1 MGGSLPGVVAVAD
14 VLSALLDQPYLVLG
28 VIQTALLLAATVLLL
43 YPVVAYA
50 RNVAYT
56 EGLVALAVGLTLV
69 TVANLV
75 LLLPETT
82 VRRAVPLVSLHP
94 IVWSTAINFL
104 AGVAGTTGV
113 YFFAREFLPPTR
125 DDGPNPDPDPD
136 PEAEPVAG
144 DDPGTTVAGFEA
156 ADDDATGG
164 DDGGR

>member
-1 MGGSLPGVVAVAD
+1 MGGPLPGLLAVAD

-28 VIQTALLLAATVLLL
+28 VVQTALLLAATVMLV

-75 LLLPETT
+75 SFVPEATA
-82 VRRAVPLVSLHP
+82 RRAVPLVSLHP
-94 IVWSTAINFL
+94 VVWSTVINFL

-113 YFFAREFLPPTR
+113 YFFAREFLPPNR
-125 DDGPNPDPDPD
+125 DRGPDPEPDPDSD
-136 PEAEPVAG
+136 PTAPEDSPEPVAG
-144 DDPGTTVAGFEA
+144 FEGASDDR
-156 ADDDATGG
+156 DGG
-164 DDGGR
+164 DGSGR